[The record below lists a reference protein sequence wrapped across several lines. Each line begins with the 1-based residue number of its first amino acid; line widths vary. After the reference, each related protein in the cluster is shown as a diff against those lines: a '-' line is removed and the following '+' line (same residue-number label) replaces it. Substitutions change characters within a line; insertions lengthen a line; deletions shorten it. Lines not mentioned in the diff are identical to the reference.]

1 MASAII
7 PAGGAG
13 AASYAND
20 ENTQTKEYKRIWSDK
35 STRDIVFDIITHITQ
50 MVQEDISPDEL
61 RFYAKG
67 GNAIALLLERDT
79 IPSIFPSDFDF
90 SIDINPA
97 LSVKEYNK
105 KQLLFIELVIN
116 YMIRKIKE
124 ACSSSRSRQQKPCI
138 EIQSYNAHITP
149 VNVELEKY
157 IDTLPSD
164 TKKQCSVD
172 CPYRIF
178 IRKNMLFRDIPQN
191 RGVITL
197 QKEFEGRF
205 FDLFDIPIIL
215 RTTASYPVSNKIE
228 EDILHHWN
236 NLGFVVYDFPHTPT
250 NHRLFINVYD
260 PLSAYINMRIAA
272 QSNTRENKR
281 RRRTERANKLRNK
294 ILNPNWRTRILK
306 ETRKKGLPNYLKPIL
321 NNIKK
326 FPENNVR
333 GSTRSI

>member
-13 AASYAND
+13 TASYAD
-20 ENTQTKEYKRIWSDK
+20 KENIQTREYKRIWSDK
-35 STRDIVFDIITHITQ
+35 STRDIVFDIITYITQ
-50 MVQEDISPDEL
+50 MVKEDISPDEL

-116 YMIRKIKE
+116 YMIQKIKE
-124 ACSSSRSRQQKPCI
+124 TCSSSRTRQKKPCI
-138 EIQSYNAHITP
+138 EIQSYNEARIPP
-149 VNVELEKY
+149 VNVELENY

-178 IRKNMLFRDIPQN
+178 IRKNMLFIDIAQN
-191 RGVITL
+191 RGIITL
-197 QKEFEGRF
+197 QKSFEGRF
-205 FDLFDIPIIL
+205 IDLLDVSFIL
-215 RTTASYPVSNKIE
+215 RTTVSDAVSTKIE
-228 EDILHHWN
+228 EEILYQWN

-272 QSNTRENKR
+272 QTKPRHR
-281 RRRTERANKLRNK
+281 RC
-294 ILNPNWRTRILK
+294 P
-306 ETRKKGLPNYLKPIL
+306 
-321 NNIKK
+321 
-326 FPENNVR
+326 
-333 GSTRSI
+333 